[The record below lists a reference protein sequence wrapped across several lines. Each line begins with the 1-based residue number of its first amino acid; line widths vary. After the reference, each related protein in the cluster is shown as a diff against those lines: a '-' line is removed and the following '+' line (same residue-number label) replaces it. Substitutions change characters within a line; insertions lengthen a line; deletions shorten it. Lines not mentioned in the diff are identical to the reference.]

1 MASERR
7 LGPGNGQ
14 ATDGPE
20 ADREH
25 ALEDLCVACA
35 RAGLPTRLTVH
46 PHEIAGVF
54 TGDHR
59 GTLRDGRNLEGLA
72 TAGPGDE
79 RCPQRTPTA
88 DRRPPTT
95 GYATVRSPCAI
106 STATGTCSLPPNRN
120 AY

>member
-7 LGPGNGQ
+7 LGAGNGQ

-25 ALEDLCVACA
+25 AVEDLCVACA
-35 RAGLPTRLTVH
+35 RAGLLPTRLTVH

-54 TGDHR
+54 TGGHR
-59 GTLRDGRNLEGLA
+59 GTLRDGRALEGLA

-88 DRRPPTT
+88 DYRLCHGP
-95 GYATVRSPCAI
+95 
-106 STATGTCSLPPNRN
+106 
-120 AY
+120 